1 MVITR
6 MDWRLSGALLAW
18 LATEFP
24 GLPPQEFEAGYRLLA
39 DPNVSDAAAEQV
51 VVMLR
56 GCSEAAAAREE
67 AEQSQSGTRPPSVS
81 RLHSG

>member
-1 MVITR
+1 MVIDR
-6 MDWRLSGALLAW
+6 YAWRINGDLLEW
-18 LATEFP
+18 IATEYP
-24 GLPPQEFEAGYRLLA
+24 GLSNAQFEAGYRLLA

-56 GCSEAAAAREE
+56 GCSVAAAREE